1 MDLCDPARFGV
12 VLRRRHRLLRHR
24 DADLALSRR
33 GTFQC
38 RRHHRIGER
47 ELRFGRDRQRRAC
60 GFGYGV
66 GGLRSG
72 LGRMG
77 DGAQDDRGVDLRGGG
92 RRRAPRSLGGRHRTG
107 AATQHGVSPHGG
119 RHDRCGRRYDGRLR
133 IHAARSEG
141 RRCGYVRDRAAR
153 VHGCRRVGDGD
164 LYEQHGRCLCV

>member
-77 DGAQDDRGVDLRGGG
+77 DGAQDDRGVDLRGG

-119 RHDRCGRRYDGRLR
+119 QTRSLRPTARRPTT
-133 IHAARSEG
+133 HAARPEG
-141 RRCGYVRDRAAR
+141 RRCGYVRRSRSSCSWLPADR
-153 VHGCRRVGDGD
+153 RR
-164 LYEQHGRCLCV
+164 